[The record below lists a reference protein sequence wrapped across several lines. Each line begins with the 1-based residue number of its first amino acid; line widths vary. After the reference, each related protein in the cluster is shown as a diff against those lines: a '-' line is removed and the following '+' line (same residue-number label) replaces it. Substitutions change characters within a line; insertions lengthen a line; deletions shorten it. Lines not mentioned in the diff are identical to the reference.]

1 MNHKRCRCK
10 NKYFLHKVARASP
23 RLGLVLLAVDR
34 PEGDLPSDECH
45 FCSWNHVARGLRSW
59 ACDWLRA
66 GRLYDAVMTLTFCGA
81 VERNVLSLGGGGLNA
96 VRTADYL
103 EDVLGEAYA

>member
-1 MNHKRCRCK
+1 
-10 NKYFLHKVARASP
+10 
-23 RLGLVLLAVDR
+23 
-34 PEGDLPSDECH
+34 
-45 FCSWNHVARGLRSW
+45 
-59 ACDWLRA
+59 
-66 GRLYDAVMTLTFCGA
+66 MTLTFCGA